1 MPRKQKQIDTN
12 ETKKTK
18 KTLLNTIV
26 KNVNQKDEHII
37 LQLPLT
43 QHHIDKIINSDKTI
57 ECTNDPI
64 PYERNCCFIDDIA
77 SDNKI
82 VCEAQSMASQMGQ
95 AGHLLASMAS
105 IPSTD
110 QQTSD
115 FKHLCCFWCC
125 HNIDYKVYGMP
136 VNYDSINDTY
146 ILYGSFCSLQCANAY
161 NFSAYNGCDKVWEI
175 NSMIQMMAKR
185 YGITNYIRPA
195 PSRYL
200 LKMFNGYL
208 TIEEFRNLHKNNET
222 THVLNLP
229 PMIAI
234 SSGYEVVNTSYISKQ
249 VK

>member
-1 MPRKQKQIDTN
+1 MPRKQKQNDASSSDT
-12 ETKKTK
+12 KSSK

-43 QHHIDKIINSDKTI
+43 QHHIDKIINTDKTI
-57 ECTNDPI
+57 ETANDPI
-64 PYERNCCFIDDIA
+64 PYERNCCFIDDKCNGMPATPTTPVTSKKHPAIG
-77 SDNKI
+77 
-82 VCEAQSMASQMGQ
+82 VE
-95 AGHLLASMAS
+95 
-105 IPSTD
+105 

-136 VNYDSINDTY
+136 INYDSINDTY
-146 ILYGSFCSLQCANAY
+146 KLYGSFCSLQCANAY
-161 NFSAYNGCDKVWEI
+161 NFSTYNGCDKVWEI
-175 NSMIQMMAKR
+175 NSMIQMMAKV
-185 YGITNYIRPA
+185 YGISNYIRPS

-208 TIEEFRNLHKNNET
+208 SIEEFRNLHKNNES

-229 PMIAI
+229 PMISI
-234 SSGYEVVNTSYISKQ
+234 SSGYEVVNTSYIAKQ
-249 VK
+249 KK

>member
-1 MPRKQKQIDTN
+1 MPRKQKQN
-12 ETKKTK
+12 EAPADTKKAK

-43 QHHIDKIINSDKTI
+43 QHHIDKIINTDKTI
-57 ECTNDPI
+57 ECANEPI
-64 PYERNCCFIDDIA
+64 PYERNCCFIDDKCNSSTNVPKKQCA
-77 SDNKI
+77 
-82 VCEAQSMASQMGQ
+82 
-95 AGHLLASMAS
+95 
-105 IPSTD
+105 IPFAE

-136 VNYDSINDTY
+136 INYDSINDTY

-161 NFSAYNGCDKVWEI
+161 NFSTYNGCDKVWEI

-185 YGITNYIRPA
+185 YGITNYIRPS

-208 TIEEFRNLHKNNET
+208 NIDEFRNLHKNNEA
-222 THVLNLP
+222 THILNLP

-234 SSGYEVVNTSYISKQ
+234 SSGYEVVNTSYIAKQ
-249 VK
+249 AK